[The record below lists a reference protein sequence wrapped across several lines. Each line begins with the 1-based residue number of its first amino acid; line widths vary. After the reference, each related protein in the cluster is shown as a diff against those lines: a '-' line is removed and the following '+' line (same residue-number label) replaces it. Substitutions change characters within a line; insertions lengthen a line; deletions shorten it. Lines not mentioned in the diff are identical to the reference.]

1 MWHYNIG
8 GEILNIRPQVFI
20 APVVK
25 LRFKLFMPG
34 VTIFFWGQFF
44 GRRHNKNSDEKK
56 DCFVWGLIN

>member
-34 VTIFFWGQFF
+34 VTIFFF
-44 GRRHNKNSDEKK
+44 GGSFLVEDITKILMRKK
-56 DCFVWGLIN
+56 TVLSGG